1 VAQTRHLEQ
10 FPGHDARWSRS
21 VRWSGSPALPLVLGV
36 VCGLAVVRF
45 LVTAF
50 SYGHPAWF
58 DEELNP
64 LITFV
69 RQGQPVA
76 SIDQRQ
82 YGVVVFLVFEPAV
95 RLFGSNGDALANYA
109 LAVALPCVVGAF
121 ALMAHR
127 YARQSVSRVLL
138 LAIVWFSS
146 VPLLY
151 VIAQRIVDA
160 WQLFFLSLAL
170 FLFTGSSRLRGLA
183 GLPLAA
189 AALTK
194 LLPALLLVYLL
205 VRCWRAGL
213 VGLAGVAALLGIGQ
227 LVYGPLLGFGY
238 PLSVLATGGEAV
250 RRWST
255 HFENNSLRG
264 LLYKAAAGFRLD
276 GDSTAYALPADW
288 LPVLNLVAYALA
300 ASLVAYLLLV
310 AWRSRGRHGLARRSI
325 EFSLA
330 IVTMLL
336 VSPHT
341 AQDYTV
347 AMLPVFGVGLYL
359 TLRGE
364 PVRWSPGLVVLGCTA
379 AVLVG
384 VFLPMNVMGR
394 VLLLGPLL
402 ELTHNAQNP
411 LFGDQAGGGIGVY
424 DFFGFPGLGLV
435 LAWVV
440 LVRLERLTASEH
452 TFQGVAARPLLPW
465 RLDAEHAAEP

>member
-1 VAQTRHLEQ
+1 M
-10 FPGHDARWSRS
+10 ARA
-21 VRWSGSPALPLVLGV
+21 PLLTALGTL
-36 VCGLAVVRF
+36 CALAVVRF

-64 LITFV
+64 LFSFV
-69 RQGQPVA
+69 RHGQPVT

-95 RLFGSNGDALANYA
+95 RLLGTNADVLASYA

-121 ALMAHR
+121 VLIARR
-127 YARQSVSRVLL
+127 YARDDLPRLLL
-138 LAIVWFSS
+138 LATLWFSA

-151 VIAQRIVDA
+151 VIAQRMVDA

-170 FLFTGSSRLRGLA
+170 FLFTGSAKLRQLA

-213 VGLAGVAALLGIGQ
+213 VGLAGVAALLGVGQ
-227 LVYGPLLGFGY
+227 LAYGPLIGFGY

-255 HFENNSLRG
+255 HFENNSVRG
-264 LLYKAAAGFRLD
+264 LVYKVAAGFRLE
-276 GDSTAYALPADW
+276 GDSTAYALPPDW
-288 LPVLNLVAYALA
+288 LPALNVAAYALA
-300 ASLVAYLLLV
+300 AGLVAYLLLV
-310 AWRSRGRHGLARRSI
+310 AWRSRGRQGLVRRSI

-359 TLRGE
+359 ALRGE
-364 PVRWSPGLVVLGCTA
+364 PVRWSPDMLVLGVAA

-394 VLLLGPLL
+394 ALLLGPLL
-402 ELTHNAQNP
+402 DLTHNAQNP
-411 LFGDQAGGGIGVY
+411 LFTAGEPATPGIGVY
-424 DFFGFPGLGLV
+424 DFFGFPGLGLL
-435 LAWVV
+435 LAWLV

-452 TFQGVAARPLLPW
+452 ALEGVAARPLLPW
-465 RLDAEHAAEP
+465 RLFSPFGIGRASKAGP

>member
-1 VAQTRHLEQ
+1 VARRPL
-10 FPGHDARWSRS
+10 
-21 VRWSGSPALPLVLGV
+21 LLVLAA
-36 VCGLAVVRF
+36 VCALAIARF
-45 LVTAF
+45 VITAF

-64 LITFV
+64 LFSYV
-69 RQGQPVA
+69 RQGQPVT

-95 RLFGSNGDALANYA
+95 RLLGTNAEVLATYA

-121 ALMAHR
+121 VLIARR
-127 YARQSVSRVLL
+127 YARDDLLRLL
-138 LAIVWFSS
+138 LLGTLWFSA

-151 VIAQRIVDA
+151 VIAQRMVDA
-160 WQLFFLSLAL
+160 WQLLFLSLAL
-170 FLFTGSSRLRGLA
+170 FLFTGSQKLRRLA

-194 LLPALLLVYLL
+194 LLPALLLAYLL

-227 LVYGPLLGFGY
+227 LGYGPLIGFAY
-238 PLSVLATGGEAV
+238 PLSVLATGSEAV

-255 HFENNSLRG
+255 HFENNSVRG
-264 LLYKAAAGFRLD
+264 LIYKAAAGFRLE
-276 GDSTAYALPADW
+276 GDSTTYALPTDW
-288 LPVLNLVAYALA
+288 LPVLNVLAYLLA
-300 ASLVAYLLLV
+300 AGLVAYLLLV
-310 AWRSRGRHGLARRSI
+310 AWRSRGRPGLVRRSI

-359 TLRGE
+359 ALRGE
-364 PVRWSPGLVVLGCTA
+364 PVRWSPGMLALGAVA

-394 VLLLGPLL
+394 ALLLGPLL
-402 ELTHNAQNP
+402 DLTHNARNP
-411 LFGDQAGGGIGVY
+411 LFTAGDTASPGIGVY
-424 DFFGFPGLGLV
+424 DFFGFPGLGLL
-435 LAWVV
+435 LAWLM

-452 TFQGVAARPLLPW
+452 AFEGVPARPLLPW
-465 RLDAEHAAEP
+465 RLFSPSGIGRGTKAGPEPAGDAHAS